1 MINNTLKIP
10 NGYTI
15 KVSLLDNPSKIH
27 YQIFDSEKNL
37 ITNVDSGLPASMSN
51 RSQVMKD
58 IKNCVTEG
66 RKIKGIDQELN
77 KIKARLQRMV
87 SELQGEA
94 EYLAIQKMQEQELE
108 TRKKVHEAKKLLQTL
123 DNPLLYIGS
132 IIDWLTAGE
141 RINTLIC
148 FTAGCSQIILKKP
161 ISVIGYGESSSGK
174 TYIESVAL
182 SLLPSE
188 YVVFEKKA
196 SVPAIFNRA
205 RNDVYFYDG
214 KIVMYGD
221 MGGQNDRENSQ
232 ESLDLMKE
240 LQTEG
245 ELSKP
250 VSVKDESNKW
260 TTEDLVLKGFPA
272 LWYTT
277 VPTDIDGQEL
287 SRAIVFTPRTDNRD
301 VFNKRGKALSFKRG
315 RTHDLFVDVQKKSE
329 IIPFMVSH
337 LREVMEE
344 YIVIN
349 PFYDIIANMLGQS
362 KFFKRDTEKYTN
374 LLETITVIN
383 FYQNEKYVF
392 EDGQK
397 AVITSKDDVQ
407 LLLSLLEPYMHSIA
421 VNIKPKSAEIY
432 QILLANIDEWKLYKG
447 ADESEFDVGITIR
460 EYFEKPV
467 NDIPMSSLRRY
478 FSDLYQ
484 AGLLSVVG
492 SQDRANM
499 YDIVKYDFDK
509 LIDEVDYDKLGS
521 DVEFELG
528 YELAEIIRKDK
539 VTDGLTILNKH
550 ELIGDTVW

>member
-1 MINNTLKIP
+1 MIDNTLKIP
-10 NGYTI
+10 NGYKI
-15 KVSLLDNPSKIH
+15 KISLSDNPSKIH
-27 YQIFDSEKNL
+27 YQIIDSENNL
-37 ITNVDSGLPASMSN
+37 ISSVNSGLPASMSN
-51 RSQVMKD
+51 RSQLMKD
-58 IKNCVTEG
+58 IKNCVTNG

-77 KIKARLQRMV
+77 KIKARMQKIV

-94 EYLAIQKMQEQELE
+94 EYLAIQEMQEKELE
-108 TRKKVHEAKKLLQTL
+108 NRRKVHEAEKLLKTL
-123 DNPLLYIGS
+123 DDPILYIGS

-148 FTAGCSQIILKKP
+148 FIAGCSQIILKKP

-188 YVVFEKKA
+188 YIVFEKKA

-260 TTEDLVLKGFPA
+260 STEDLVLKGFPS

-277 VPTDIDGQEL
+277 VPTDIDNQEL
-287 SRAIVFTPRTDNRD
+287 SRAIVFTPRTDNREI
-301 VFNKRGKALSFKRG
+301 FNKRGKALSFKRG

-329 IIPFMVSH
+329 IIPHMVEH
-337 LREVMEE
+337 LRDIMNE

-349 PFYDIIANMLGQS
+349 PFYDIIASMLSSS

-397 AVITSKDDVQ
+397 AVITSKNDVQ

-432 QILLANIDEWKLYKG
+432 QILLANIDDWKLLKG
-447 ADESEFDVGITIR
+447 EDGFEFDIGITIR

-467 NDIPMSSLRRY
+467 NDIPMTSLRRY

-492 SQDRANM
+492 TQDRANM
-499 YDIVKYDFDK
+499 YDVVKYDFDK
-509 LIDEVDYDKLGS
+509 LIDEIDYDKLGA

-528 YELAEIIRKDK
+528 FELAEIIRNDK
-539 VTDGLTILNKH
+539 VTDGLTILKKH
-550 ELIGDTVW
+550 DLIGDTVW

>member
-1 MINNTLKIP
+1 MIDNTLKIP
-10 NGYTI
+10 NGYKI
-15 KVSLLDNPSKIH
+15 KVSLSDNPSKIH
-27 YQIFDSEKNL
+27 YQIIDSENNL
-37 ITNVDSGLPASMSN
+37 ISSVNSGLPASMSN
-51 RSQVMKD
+51 RSQLMKD
-58 IKNCVTEG
+58 IKNCVTNG

-77 KIKARLQRMV
+77 KIKARMQKIV

-94 EYLAIQKMQEQELE
+94 EYLAIQEMQEKELE
-108 TRKKVHEAKKLLQTL
+108 NRRKVHEAEKLLKTL
-123 DNPLLYIGS
+123 DDPILYIGS

-148 FTAGCSQIILKKP
+148 FIAGCSQIILKKP

-188 YVVFEKKA
+188 YIVFEKKA

-260 TTEDLVLKGFPA
+260 STEDLVLKGFPA

-277 VPTDIDGQEL
+277 VPTDIDNQEL
-287 SRAIVFTPRTDNRD
+287 SRAIVFTPRTDNREI
-301 VFNKRGKALSFKRG
+301 FNKRGKALSFKRG

-329 IIPFMVSH
+329 IIPYMVTH
-337 LREVMEE
+337 LRDIMEE

-349 PFYDIIANMLGQS
+349 PFYDIIASMLSSS

-374 LLETITVIN
+374 LLETITVLN

-397 AVITSKDDVQ
+397 AIITSKNDVR

-432 QILLANIDEWKLYKG
+432 QILLANIDDWKLLKG
-447 ADESEFDVGITIR
+447 EDEFEFDVGITIR

-467 NDIPMSSLRRY
+467 NDIPMTSLRRY

-484 AGLLSVVG
+484 AGLLSIVG
-492 SQDRANM
+492 TQDRANM
-499 YDIVKYDFDK
+499 YDVVKYDFDK
-509 LIDEVDYDKLGS
+509 LIDEVDYDKLGL

-528 YELAEIIRKDK
+528 FELAEIIRNDK
-539 VTDGLTILNKH
+539 VTDGLTILKKH
-550 ELIGDTVW
+550 DLIGDTVW

>member
-1 MINNTLKIP
+1 MINNTLKLP
-10 NGYTI
+10 NGYVLTI
-15 KVSLLDNPSKIH
+15 SLTDNPSKIQ
-27 YQIFDSEKNL
+27 YQITDSEKNL
-37 ITNVDSGLPASMSN
+37 ISNVKSGLPASMSN

-58 IKNCVTEG
+58 IKNCITNG
-66 RKIKGIDQELN
+66 RKVSGVDQELN
-77 KIKARLQRMV
+77 KIKTRMQKLV

-94 EYLAIQKMQEQELE
+94 EYLAIQEQQEQELE
-108 TRKKVHEAKKLLQTL
+108 IRKKVHEAENLLKSL

-148 FTAGCSQIILKKP
+148 FTAGCSQIILRKP

-182 SLLPSE
+182 SLLPSDFI
-188 YVVFEKKA
+188 VFEKQA
-196 SVPAIFNRA
+196 SPAAIFNRA
-205 RNDVYFYDG
+205 RNDEYFYDG

-240 LQTEG
+240 LQSDG
-245 ELSKP
+245 ELTKP
-250 VSVKDESNKW
+250 VSVKDDSNKW
-260 TTEDLVLKGFPA
+260 STEELILKGFPA

-277 VPTDIDGQEL
+277 VPVDIDNQEL
-287 SRAIVFTPRTDNRD
+287 SRAIVFTPRTDNREI
-301 VFNKRGKALSFKRG
+301 FNKRGKALSFKRG
-315 RTHDLFVDVQKKSE
+315 RTHNLFLEVKMKSE
-329 IIPFMVSH
+329 IIPYMVKH
-337 LREVMEE
+337 LRDVMED

-349 PFYDIIANMLGQS
+349 PFFDIISGMLEQS
-362 KFFKRDTEKYTN
+362 KFFKRDTEKYIS

-383 FYQNEKYVF
+383 FYQNEKYEF

-397 AVITSKDDVQ
+397 AVLTSKDDVQ
-407 LLLSLLEPYMHSIA
+407 LLLSMLEPYMHSIA

-432 QILLANIDEWKLYKG
+432 QILLANIDDWKLYKG
-447 ADESEFDVGITIR
+447 SEEYEFDIGITIR

-484 AGLLSVVG
+484 AGLLSIVG
-492 SQDRANM
+492 TQERANM
-499 YDIVKYDFDK
+499 YDVVKYDFDK
-509 LIDEVDYDKLGS
+509 LIHEIDYDKLGE
-521 DVEFELG
+521 DIEFELG
-528 YELAEIIRKDK
+528 LEIAQIIRNDE
-539 VTDGLTILNKH
+539 VTDGLNISEKH
-550 ELIGDTVW
+550 DLIGDTLW